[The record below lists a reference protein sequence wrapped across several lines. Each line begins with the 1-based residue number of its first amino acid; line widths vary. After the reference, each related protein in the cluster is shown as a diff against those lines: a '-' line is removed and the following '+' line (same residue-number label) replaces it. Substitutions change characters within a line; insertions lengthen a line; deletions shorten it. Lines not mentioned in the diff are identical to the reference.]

1 MTESGTLT
9 QGAQTNAVSDE
20 PFTSLH
26 QCSVPD
32 EYFTFEFLKKQVFLY

>member
-9 QGAQTNAVSDE
+9 QGAQTNAVSE
-20 PFTSLH
+20 EHFTSPH
-26 QCSVPD
+26 PD